1 MDPLSLIG
9 TAASGLFS
17 LFGGSQQNAA
27 SARAAQKQMDFQ
39 ERMSSTA
46 HQREVADLRAAGLN
60 PILSAGGGG
69 ASAPGGAMP
78 NVVNTMEGLAS
89 SAGDMAVKSN
99 QSALAKAQAQN
110 AKLQNDAIKEQIK
123 GMQISNAKSGMTMPL
138 YEAANGGIK
147 GVINQVKDWA
157 GIPRDKNNSDAV
169 SDTMDD
175 VIQDVMDANKGD
187 GTVNSNA
194 PQGPGGHSAFDL
206 SRFAGIGDSESKKWA
221 SGEKS
226 FLGSFKDAQTR
237 ALKEAAARRMTPED
251 LRSWAVRTQKS
262 RKSIG
267 N

>member
-17 LFGGSQQNAA
+17 LFGGGQQNAA
-27 SARAAQKQMDFQ
+27 SAKAAKQQMDFQ

-69 ASAPGGAMP
+69 ASSPGGAMP
-78 NVVNTMEGLAS
+78 NVVNTMEGFAN
-89 SAGDMAVKSN
+89 SANDMAVKSN
-99 QSALAKAQAQN
+99 QSSLAKAQTEN

-123 GMQISNAKSGMTMPL
+123 GMQISNAKNQVLTPA
-138 YEAANGGIK
+138 YEAAGGAINGIVDKAKEFLGIDRDK
-147 GVINQVKDWA
+147 PNGPAVKDLT
-157 GIPRDKNNSDAV
+157 GDL
-169 SDTMDD
+169 
-175 VIQDVMDANKGD
+175 IQDVMDAAGK
-187 GTVNSNA
+187 TNSNA
-194 PQGPGGHSAFDL
+194 PQSSTGNSSAFDL
-206 SRFAGIGDSESKKWA
+206 SRFFGVGDSESKKWA

-226 FLGSFKDAQTR
+226 LIQSFKDAQIR
-237 ALKEAAARRMTPED
+237 ALSTNRLTSE
-251 LRSWAVRTQKS
+251 AVRDWAIKNQKH